1 MARSGS
7 PGYGNGYEEDPI
19 FQKSHYTQ
27 DISEQMRVPK
37 RIRATGEYYD
47 DLEHFPYSNGGSNH
61 WNYQDKIDMTVPDR
75 IVVMGQDQHMGT
87 RSAPREIVLDN
98 SILPPDPS
106 HIRVSTPPRVITL
119 SEHHFPSASD
129 EPQFGANESKND
141 FELQSPSSDDPRLT
155 IARTRNAFGS
165 DFLNQSRET
174 TPPLGPS
181 GEQLSPSEE
190 VMHLRRQVAKL
201 NRRVLSVELDNIQ
214 RQQRDKIVYCI
225 GLAYF
230 LMKAIVWLN
239 RN

>member
-7 PGYGNGYEEDPI
+7 PGFGNGYEEDPI

-47 DLEHFPYSNGGSNH
+47 DLDHFPYSNGGSNH
-61 WNYQDKIDMTVPDR
+61 YNYQDKIDMTVPDR
-75 IVVMGQDQHMGT
+75 IVVMGQDQHLGT

-106 HIRVSTPPRVITL
+106 HVRVSTPPRVITL

-129 EPQFGANESKND
+129 EPQSSPLDEMKRDHEG
-141 FELQSPSSDDPRLT
+141 QSPSSDDHRLRIVKPRF
-155 IARTRNAFGS
+155 NN
-165 DFLNQSRET
+165 DFMNQSREA

-190 VMHLRRQVAKL
+190 VLHLRRQVAKL
-201 NRRVLSVELDNIQ
+201 NRRVLAVEVDNIQ
-214 RQQRDKIVYCI
+214 RQQREKIVYCI

>member
-7 PGYGNGYEEDPI
+7 PGFGNGYEEDPI
-19 FQKSHYTQ
+19 FQNSHYTQ

-47 DLEHFPYSNGGSNH
+47 DLDHFPYSNGGSNH
-61 WNYQDKIDMTVPDR
+61 YSYQDKIDMTVPDR
-75 IVVMGQDQHMGT
+75 IVVMGQDQHLGT

-106 HIRVSTPPRVITL
+106 HVRVSTPPRVITL

-129 EPQFGANESKND
+129 EPQFSPADEMKRD
-141 FELQSPSSDDPRLT
+141 HEVQSPSSDDHRLKLAKPRF
-155 IARTRNAFGS
+155 NN
-165 DFLNQSRET
+165 DFLNQSREA

-201 NRRVLSVELDNIQ
+201 NRRVLAVEVDNIQ
-214 RQQRDKIVYCI
+214 RQQREKIVYCI

>member
-1 MARSGS
+1 MARQGS
-7 PGYGNGYEEDPI
+7 TGFGNGYEEDPI

-37 RIRATGEYYD
+37 RIHATGEHYD
-47 DLEHFPYSNGGSNH
+47 DLEQFPFNNGGSNH

-75 IVVMGQDQHMGT
+75 IVVMGQDQHLGT

-98 SILPPDPS
+98 SILHPDPS
-106 HIRVSTPPRVITL
+106 HVRVSTPPRVLTL

-129 EPQFGANESKND
+129 DPQYEQDEQKY
-141 FELQSPSSDDPRLT
+141 ELNQLSPSSDDHRLT
-155 IARTRNAFGS
+155 IAKPRKTFGS
-165 DFLNQSRET
+165 DFFNQSREA
-174 TPPLGPS
+174 TPPMGLN

-190 VMHLRRQVAKL
+190 VLQLRRQVAKL
-201 NRRVLSVELDNIQ
+201 SRRVLSVEVDNMQ

-230 LMKAIVWLN
+230 LMKALMWLN

>member
-1 MARSGS
+1 
-7 PGYGNGYEEDPI
+7 
-19 FQKSHYTQ
+19 
-27 DISEQMRVPK
+27 
-37 RIRATGEYYD
+37 
-47 DLEHFPYSNGGSNH
+47 
-61 WNYQDKIDMTVPDR
+61 
-75 IVVMGQDQHMGT
+75 MGQDQHLGT

-98 SILPPDPS
+98 SILPSDPS
-106 HIRVSTPPRVITL
+106 NVRVSTPPRVITL

-129 EPQFGANESKND
+129 EPQFVSDDRKTD
-141 FELQSPSSDDPRLT
+141 FELQSPSSDDHRLT
-155 IARTRNAFGS
+155 IAKPRKTFGS

-174 TPPLGPS
+174 TPPLGD
-181 GEQLSPSEE
+181 QLSPSEE
-190 VMHLRRQVAKL
+190 LLHLRRQVVKL